1 VARGGGSKAG
11 GGRWSLAM
19 KKKINGS
26 KKTLLSRWK
35 KIIELFPP

>member
-1 VARGGGSKAG
+1 
-11 GGRWSLAM
+11 M

-35 KIIELFPP
+35 KIIKLFPP